1 MNKIKVLIG
10 LLVIVLLVGCA
21 QVTITGSGNVITQE
35 EDLDGFDK
43 VDISSAFVVDITQG
57 EDFSVVIRADD
68 NLIEHLE
75 VVKSGSTLKIGLDPT
90 KWYIINDATMEADV
104 SMPELVGI
112 DLSGSSIA
120 RLSGFESSKSLVV
133 DISGNSNLQ
142 GGMQAGDTSMDTSGN
157 SSVTLSGSAGDITV
171 DASGSSQVDLADFT
185 ASNGSVN
192 ASGGSTVT
200 VNLSGRLDVDAS
212 GSSDVYYLG
221 EPELGRIET
230 SGSSSIQPR

>member
-1 MNKIKVLIG
+1 
-10 LLVIVLLVGCA
+10 
-21 QVTITGSGNVITQE
+21 
-35 EDLDGFDK
+35 
-43 VDISSAFVVDITQG
+43 
-57 EDFSVVIRADD
+57 
-68 NLIEHLE
+68 
-75 VVKSGSTLKIGLDPT
+75 
-90 KWYIINDATMEADV
+90 
-104 SMPELVGI
+104 
-112 DLSGSSIA
+112 
-120 RLSGFESSKSLVV
+120 LVV

-142 GGMQAGDTSMDTSGN
+142 GGIQAGDARIDTSGN
-157 SSVTLSGSAGDITV
+157 SLVTLSGSAGEITV

-221 EPELGRIET
+221 EPELGRMET